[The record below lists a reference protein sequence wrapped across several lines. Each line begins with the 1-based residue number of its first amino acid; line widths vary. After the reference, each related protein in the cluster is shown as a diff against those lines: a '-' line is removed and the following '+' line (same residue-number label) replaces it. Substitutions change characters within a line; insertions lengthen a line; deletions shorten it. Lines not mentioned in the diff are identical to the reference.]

1 MGYFAL
7 VAVCTLKWLGYTPM
21 IPTGVL
27 IAACVVYVAYDT
39 FRR

>member
-7 VAVCTLKWLGYTPM
+7 TVVCTLKWLGYTPM

-27 IAACVVYVAYDT
+27 IAACVVYVVYDT
-39 FRR
+39 FKR